1 MLQIPVT
8 RFRYL
13 GYAGKPSVEI
23 RSCCWID
30 DEFLLN
36 YCVRAMR
43 DEDIKELIARCRTL
57 AGNADIFTKKRLQD
71 LALRYEAMC
80 EKRPVATPA
89 PKVISLNVS
98 PQPTTIQSVSIQL
111 GTRPD
116 RPPGAN

>member
-1 MLQIPVT
+1 MLTNPVS
-8 RFRYL
+8 
-13 GYAGKPSVEI
+13 GAGPVLLLD
-23 RSCCWID
+23 RCD
-30 DEFLLN
+30 FLLN
-36 YCVRAMR
+36 YCVGAMR
-43 DEDIKELIARCRTL
+43 DEDIRELIARCRAL

-89 PKVISLNVS
+89 PKVISLDVS

-111 GTRPD
+111 GKRSD